1 MPDKLDRVPCDGWK
15 LRYRTTG
22 GEGYSPI
29 TYSQKPPQK
38 PGVML
43 YKLLKDGASES
54 MKVNGSVTPV
64 IFEIMVPAAKQYL
77 IQRVNFL
84 IEDSNIAPAKFGGID
99 GALTNGL
106 KIEAIAANGTT
117 VLRDFLDGLTLKK
130 NFEFGF
136 LSGSDQKLD
145 VAGTGADALVVSWDF
160 EGIGGPL
167 HLIEDERLR
176 VTVQDDLLKL
186 DSFRTMCQ
194 IEELQEATL

>member
-43 YKLLKDGASES
+43 YKLLKDGASS
-54 MKVNGSVTPV
+54 DLRVDGSSTPV
-64 IFEIMVPAAKQYL
+64 AFEVKTASAKQYL

-84 IEDSNIAPAKFGGID
+84 IEDSNIAPAKFGGINN
-99 GALTNGL
+99 GLTTGL

-117 VLRDFLDGLTLKK
+117 VLRDFLDGLTIKK
-130 NFEFGF
+130 GFEFAF
-136 LSGSDQKLD
+136 LSGSDQVLD
-145 VAGTGADALVVSWDF
+145 AAGTGSDALVVSWDF

-167 HLIEDERLR
+167 HLLEDESLR
-176 VTVQDDLLKL
+176 VTVQDDLLAL
-186 DSFRTMCQ
+186 DSFRIMAQ